1 MGPGK
6 KILHPL
12 HVEKF
17 ATILVGVV
25 TELTETYLFKHNED
39 FFHSLLNVLV
49 IGLSKHSLIESN
61 AMEICLVPK
70 SKRKWNGT
78 DMELRKEKIL
88 L

>member
-25 TELTETYLFKHNED
+25 TELTETYLFKHNKV
-39 FFHSLLNVLV
+39 FFPFFSECV
-49 IGLSKHSLIESN
+49 
-61 AMEICLVPK
+61 
-70 SKRKWNGT
+70 T
-78 DMELRKEKIL
+78 DRFIQALTD
-88 L
+88 

>member
-25 TELTETYLFKHNED
+25 TELTETYLFKQNKV
-39 FFHSLLNVLV
+39 FFPFFTESVTDLFIQVL
-49 IGLSKHSLIESN
+49 
-61 AMEICLVPK
+61 
-70 SKRKWNGT
+70 T
-78 DMELRKEKIL
+78 D
-88 L
+88 

>member
-25 TELTETYLFKHNED
+25 TELTETYLFKV
-39 FFHSLLNVLV
+39 FFPFFTECV
-49 IGLSKHSLIESN
+49 
-61 AMEICLVPK
+61 
-70 SKRKWNGT
+70 T
-78 DMELRKEKIL
+78 DRFIQALTD
-88 L
+88 